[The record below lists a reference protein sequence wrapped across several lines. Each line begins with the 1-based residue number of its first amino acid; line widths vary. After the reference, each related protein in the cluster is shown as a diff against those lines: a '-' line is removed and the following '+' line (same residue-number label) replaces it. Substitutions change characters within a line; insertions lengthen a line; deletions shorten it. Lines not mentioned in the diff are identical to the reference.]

1 MLMSNQFKPGDLALT
16 LVFDV
21 LIPQG
26 SQVELV
32 ERVQKGQLIVSKG
45 HQFVVP
51 SAGWIVTHPS
61 IAPNQVGYGEGELM
75 PLRGDFTSS
84 PERAQELPA

>member
-1 MLMSNQFKPGDLALT
+1 MNNQFKPGDLALT

-32 ERVQKGQLIVSKG
+32 ERVQKGQLIVAKG
-45 HQFVVP
+45 YQFVVP
-51 SAGWIVTHPS
+51 SAGWLVTHPS
-61 IAPNQVGYGEGELM
+61 ISPTQVGYGDGELM
-75 PLRGDFTSS
+75 PLRGDFSTA
-84 PERAQELPA
+84 PERAHEVSA